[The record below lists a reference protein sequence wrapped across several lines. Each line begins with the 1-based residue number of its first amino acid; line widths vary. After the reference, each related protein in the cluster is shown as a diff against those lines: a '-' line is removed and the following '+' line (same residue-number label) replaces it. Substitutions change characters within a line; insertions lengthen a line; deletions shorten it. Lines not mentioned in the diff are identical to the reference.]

1 MNYIIKGL
9 KIVMM
14 DIINNHMLK
23 KNKYNKKFKSKNLKL
38 EDYDYD
44 GWLGEDELDDEE
56 KLDDMPPRGD
66 EEVKE
71 GKELKILIPKKLLT
85 RLPILLAQIKAE
97 NNLYKFKNEI
107 RQILYLLYQHNKIT
121 KKVYNNLIKS
131 L

>member
-1 MNYIIKGL
+1 
-9 KIVMM
+9 
-14 DIINNHMLK
+14 
-23 KNKYNKKFKSKNLKL
+23 
-38 EDYDYD
+38 
-44 GWLGEDELDDEE
+44 
-56 KLDDMPPRGD
+56 MPPRGD

-107 RQILYLLYQHNKIT
+107 RQRLYLLYQHNKIT